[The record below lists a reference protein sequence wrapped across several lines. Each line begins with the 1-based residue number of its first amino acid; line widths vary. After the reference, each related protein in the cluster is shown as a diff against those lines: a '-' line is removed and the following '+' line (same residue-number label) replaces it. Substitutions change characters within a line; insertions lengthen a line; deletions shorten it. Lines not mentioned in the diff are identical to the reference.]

1 MDNQAHAKR
10 FPDKNWRR
18 LWIGAVAL
26 CLLHFPASSSLAQK
40 AEMSAIDSK
49 DGVFQVHYPKSLL
62 VCSHLDGEN
71 PDVWSPKECMAE
83 VPVCDNAGHA
93 GDVLMCL
100 AYPASEFGT
109 TNLQAAAFAVSRLSN
124 LNAQECVRKWA
135 RSNTTDS
142 HEEKIGGLSL
152 RAAKSEETTSSNLA
166 GQSAYRIFHRGACYE
181 LDVNLVTATDAAF
194 AAEDAPRKLTP
205 AEHDEIV
212 ESLRRALAG
221 FKFLK

>member
-1 MDNQAHAKR
+1 MDTQAQALRLLGK
-10 FPDKNWRR
+10 DWRKP
-18 LWIGAVAL
+18 WIAAIAV
-26 CLLHFPASSSLAQK
+26 CLLYFAASSSLAQK

-71 PDVWSPKECMAE
+71 PDVWSPKECMAQI
-83 VPVCDNAGHA
+83 PVCDNAGHA

-100 AYPASEFGT
+100 ADPASEFGT

-135 RSNTTDS
+135 RSNATNI
-142 HEEKIGGLSL
+142 HEEKIGALSL
-152 RAAKSEETTSSNLA
+152 RAAKSEEATSSNLA
-166 GQSAYRIFHRGACYE
+166 DQSAYRIFHRGACYE
-181 LDVNLVTATDAAF
+181 LDVNLVIATDGAF
-194 AAEDAPRKLTP
+194 AAEDAPRKLTT
-205 AEHDEIV
+205 AEHAEII
-212 ESLRRALAG
+212 ESLNRALAG